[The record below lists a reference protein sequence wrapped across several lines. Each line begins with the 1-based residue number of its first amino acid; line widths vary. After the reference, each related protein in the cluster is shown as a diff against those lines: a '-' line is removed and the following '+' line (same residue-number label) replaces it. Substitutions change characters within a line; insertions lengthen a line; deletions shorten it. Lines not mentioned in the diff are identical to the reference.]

1 MGRAFEYRKERK
13 FKRWGAMSK
22 AFTRIGKEIAMAV
35 KEGGGDPAY
44 NPRLRSAVQNAK
56 AANMPKTNVENA
68 IKRASSKDAED
79 YQEVVYEGYGPHGIA
94 FVVETATDN
103 TTRTVANLRV
113 HFNRCNGSLGTSG
126 SVDYMFSRKGTFRIK
141 ANGMDKEELELE
153 LIDYGLDELKED
165 EDDFIIYTP
174 FSEYGTMQ
182 KYLEEKGIEVIATES
197 QRIPSMTKTLT
208 EEQVDDVIRLID
220 RLEDDEDV
228 INVFH
233 TMDMS
238 E

>member
-126 SVDYMFSRKGTFRIK
+126 SVDYMFDRKGTFRIK
-141 ANGMDKEELELE
+141 ANGLDKEELELE

-165 EDDFIIYTP
+165 EDDFIIFTP
-174 FSEYGTMQ
+174 FAEYGTMQ

-197 QRIPSMTKTLT
+197 QRIPTITKTLT

-220 RLEDDEDV
+220 RLEDDDDV